1 MEQYT
6 SEQAL
11 NGILNIITTV
21 VNEHV
26 QRQENAQSNKN
37 QTGDLITELLGG
49 VAAGS
54 SQGVSLGSQVEALSK
69 GMSALKDAGITDN
82 DAKTVAG
89 MISTLG
95 DSIKSLEF
103 TEANIDAVQSV
114 AQALVLLGSIDEEI
128 IDRIN
133 RLSRLK
139 LNVAEALAEFIN
151 TLARVDGNV
160 NNVVMQMRNIGHI
173 DKDTI
178 ANIQSLGS
186 IDVKIADS
194 VIKFLKKLDM
204 DDSTV
209 SGINTTIQTIILL
222 GQMNSGILDEI
233 IDSDSFDINKAQAVV
248 DFLKTLSIDENTI
261 NGINTM
267 VQTVM
272 MLNQIDQKTIDNI
285 ENLDNINYGGADK
298 LIQFI
303 EKLDFSK
310 IDGMSEEK
318 INSNIAQLQKVLSSI
333 NNVVN
338 SQTSTL
344 GAMFAPFKGR
354 MIGKSIGNFIAAIV
368 DSVPKE
374 EINISVQGIGE
385 ILNVFSKFVEK
396 DGKYSISKMK
406 RIMNEKNGR
415 QIGLF
420 FKGLFD
426 GIPFYDPD
434 DEKRVSPDIKSVIEI
449 IKLFSEFTTGQYIKI
464 KIALTESNG
473 KKIGKFFSAIFEE
486 IPEKNSAGNLRA
498 VTDFLK
504 ELSGIGAV
512 GVLTLA
518 LLKPILS
525 EKFGKAINGFVMAI
539 IKDMT
544 DERSKQIDSFTKSVK
559 TLSQGMLILTGT
571 VLALAGGIILLGAEA
586 VVGSMLVMVGF
597 TATMLY
603 IVKKLSDS
611 DKDIESGTKSLYNVA
626 KAISILTAN
635 VLLLT
640 VAANLMDFV
649 DWIALAKMAVVF
661 SMLTV
666 ITGIALKLSEKWNG
680 KKDAVLSTMEG
691 ISLMLVAGAVAVG
704 IATLVAAN
712 NSMEDIILGIGLVSG
727 VMIGSYKLIEKLLK
741 KTNKDMSKAMNNMW
755 MIIGML
761 VVVSLAI
768 KLLFVPIGK
777 QIKEATLGTLVAG
790 VIVGFLVGMT
800 KWIST
805 MDKRK
810 IKDVN
815 DTLVIMMG
823 MLVVVALVGTFLLP
837 MIGKQ
842 IEDVILGGVAV
853 TLIMTVMIGMVK
865 WLSTMDKKNLKE
877 TNMTLIAMTVMLVAI
892 SVVGAFLLP
901 SIGEK
906 FKDAMIGA
914 VAVFLIIGAMVGMVK
929 LISMIDEKQLNET
942 YTTLAVMTVMLTAV
956 SLVSALILPAIGDQ
970 FDKVIIGAI
979 VVMAII
985 GLMIGMVKW
994 LSKTDEKELHQTY
1007 LTLAVLTV
1015 MLVAVSLIANY
1026 LLPEIGKNWKDISI
1040 GAVVVLGIIGVML
1053 LMVTLLSKID
1063 DKKLHQTYL
1072 TMAVLTVMLV
1082 AVSLIANYMF
1092 PSIAEQ
1098 WEDVLIGGAIVL
1110 GIIGLM
1116 TLIVLGLS
1124 KIDEKNLKWGTIALG
1139 VMTFILLG
1147 VSLITTEL
1155 LIPIGK
1161 EWDAAAIGGA
1171 VVLSVISLMTGIVAL
1186 AGKMSLKKIGKG
1198 VLAIAAA
1205 GALLAGIAWI
1215 INEMFIPIGE
1225 NGENAAVG
1233 GAIVIST
1240 IGIMTIIISLAGKM
1254 DIKTIG
1260 KGVLAI
1266 AAVGALLWALG
1277 EMLPNYI
1284 DICVNMYD
1292 NAKEVAIGG
1301 LEIVATLAVWG
1312 LIMAVVGFLMDIGGA
1327 AFLAM
1332 GAAAIAGIAA
1342 IMWSLGEML
1351 PSYIDICIN
1360 MYDHAKETAV
1370 GGLEIVATLT
1380 VWGLIMTGI
1389 GALMAIGGAAFLAAG
1404 AAAITGIAAV
1414 LWTISEMLPNYID
1427 LCKNVLDNKNAII
1440 KGSDVVEQIITK
1452 FGLLITAVGAL
1463 AMIPLVG
1470 VAMGAGAGIVTGL
1483 MAVIKAISEGL
1494 DPFISVLKK
1503 IKDNNITSSRIE
1515 NFTKLFI
1522 GSGVKDEDPK
1532 SLYGSI
1538 KRICDAMNEIG
1549 LYSATMAGLISKNLT
1564 PIFKTLGMFIDV
1576 VGRICSMKYV
1586 SAWNNDGTPAE
1597 YETISPAMF
1606 KEAGTA
1612 ISTTFGL
1619 FLTELGNGLDKL
1631 KDVSLAAIAKLAVG
1645 IKPVTEAVALFSNT
1659 ILSVLSSKI
1668 ECEWDK
1674 EGKPIKYRKFET
1686 AEFGQAATVISE
1698 NFGLFLDILSTKIE
1712 PFAEKAGMIMNNLK
1726 DGIVPVI
1733 EACARLTESI
1743 MGVLKGSDY
1752 TVTENG
1758 KEIKKHIDFN
1768 PKAFQDAG
1776 KLVGQGF
1783 VDFITLIYDSFKA
1796 FDKEVDVQIAYTTT
1810 EGNSYAFGL
1819 VDTKKQVT
1827 KIRTERQTVNLVGKL
1842 LGNMSNI
1849 STIIDAAANFVD
1861 LIIKVSENLKKYDL
1875 AAAGGTI
1882 AGIVVDFVT
1891 SMTNSFSSAGYDA
1904 KIKTTMDNL
1913 EQLKNL
1919 VGKFSNVYN
1928 PLSKLFFDN
1937 KDKLVTHE
1945 QIDHL
1950 YDTVKYLVQEE
1961 KMASIKKIT
1970 VNDIS
1975 NVLPYVKKLVDI
1987 AKQLQKLTDVMKNA
2001 DMLKACQQFI
2011 KDLEILTQSSLNKR
2025 VDGSRRMLGIFGQEV
2040 SKFTV
2045 TIEKSEK
2052 AVIKFVGTMKKGED
2066 SFKRLDNAIL
2076 KREKQRDESLKRLSE
2091 YIDKVA
2097 ASIENMS
2104 EKINGLDKDKL
2115 VNTWA
2120 GVASLLRAAEESGRS
2135 MVPSTTQTQNTTTS
2149 TNQSNPNNIKDVSN
2163 TTTNTTNNHNYLGR
2177 QNSRQTMVEFRFQNT
2192 ILNGFMT
2199 THQM

>member
-21 VNEHV
+21 VNEHA

-69 GMSALKDAGITDN
+69 GMSTLKDAGITDN

-160 NNVVMQMRNIGHI
+160 NNVVIQMRNIGHI

-178 ANIQSLGS
+178 ANIQSLES

-194 VIKFLKKLDM
+194 VIEFLKKLDV
-204 DDSTV
+204 DDRIM
-209 SGINTTIQTIILL
+209 SG
-222 GQMNSGILDEI
+222 
-233 IDSDSFDINKAQAVV
+233 V
-248 DFLKTLSIDENTI
+248 
-261 NGINTM
+261 NTM
-267 VQTVM
+267 VQTVI
-272 MLNQIDQKTIDNI
+272 LFNQIDQKTIDNI
-285 ENLDNINYGGADK
+285 ENLNNINYGGADK

-310 IDGMSEEK
+310 IDGMSEKK
-318 INSNIAQLQKVLSSI
+318 INTNIAKLQKLLSSI

-338 SQTSTL
+338 SQTSIL

-354 MIGKSIGNFIAAIV
+354 MIGKAIGNFIAAIV

-374 EINISVQGIGE
+374 EIDIRIQGIAE
-385 ILNVFSKFVEK
+385 ILNVFSKFVET

-415 QIGLF
+415 EIGLF
-420 FKGLFD
+420 FKGLFE

-434 DEKRVSPDIKSVIEI
+434 DEKKVSPDVKSVIEI
-449 IKLFSEFTTGQYIKI
+449 IKLFSEFTTGKYIKI
-464 KIALTESNG
+464 KTALTESNG
-473 KKIGKFFSAIFEE
+473 KKIGKFFSSIFEE
-486 IPEKNSAGNLRA
+486 IPKKDSVGNLKA
-498 VTDFLK
+498 VSDFLK
-504 ELSGIGAV
+504 ELSGISAV

-539 IKDMT
+539 VKDMT
-544 DERSKQIDSFTKSVK
+544 EERSKQIDSFTKSVK

-586 VVGSMLVMVGF
+586 VVGSMLVIVGF

-611 DKDIESGTKSLYNVA
+611 NKDIESGTKSLYNVA
-626 KAISILTAN
+626 KVISILTAN

-640 VAANLMDFV
+640 VAASLMEFV
-649 DWIALAKMAVVF
+649 DWTSIAKMAVVF

-691 ISLMLVAGAVAVG
+691 ISLMLVAGAVAVS
-704 IATLVAAN
+704 IATWVAAN

-727 VMIGSYKLIEKLLK
+727 VMFGSYKLIEKLLEK
-741 KTNKDMSKAMNNMW
+741 ANKDMSEAMNNMW
-755 MIIGML
+755 LMIGML

-768 KLLFVPIGK
+768 NLLLVPIGK

-790 VIVGFLVGMT
+790 IIVGFLVGMT

-805 MDKRK
+805 MDKTK
-810 IKDVN
+810 IKDAN
-815 DTLVIMMG
+815 GTLVIMTG

-853 TLIMTVMIGMVK
+853 TLIMTVMIGMIK
-865 WLSTMDKKNLKE
+865 WLSTIDKKNLKE

-914 VAVFLIIGAMVGMVK
+914 VAVFLIIGVMVGMVK
-929 LISMIDEKQLNET
+929 LISMIDEKELKET
-942 YTTLAVMTVMLTAV
+942 YTTLAVLTVMLTVVSVV
-956 SLVSALILPAIGDQ
+956 SLLILPAIGDQ
-970 FDKVIIGAI
+970 FDKVMVGAI

-985 GLMIGMVKW
+985 GLMIGMTKW
-994 LSKTDEKELHQTY
+994 LSKTDEKELRQTY

-1098 WEDVLIGGAIVL
+1098 WEDVVIGGVIVL
-1110 GIIGLM
+1110 GIIGIM
-1116 TLIVLGLS
+1116 TLIVWSLS
-1124 KIDEKNLKWGTIALG
+1124 KIDEKNLKHGIIALA
-1139 VMTFILLG
+1139 VMTFMLLG
-1147 VSLITTEL
+1147 ISLITTEL

-1161 EWDAAAIGGA
+1161 EWDAAALGGA
-1171 VVLSVISLMTGIVAL
+1171 VVLSVIGLMTTIVAL
-1186 AGKMSLKKIGKG
+1186 AGKMSLKKIGTG
-1198 VLAIAAA
+1198 VAAIAAA

-1215 INEMFIPIGE
+1215 INEMFVPIGD
-1225 NGENAAVG
+1225 NGEKATVG

-1240 IGIMTIIISLAGKM
+1240 IGIMTTIIALAGKM

-1260 KGVLAI
+1260 KGAAAI

-1292 NAKEVAIGG
+1292 NAKEVAVGG

-1312 LIMAVVGFLMDIGGA
+1312 LIMAGVGALMKIGGA
-1327 AFLAM
+1327 SFLAM

-1342 IMWSLGEML
+1342 VLWSLGEML
-1351 PSYIDICIN
+1351 PSYIDVCVN
-1360 MYDHAKETAV
+1360 MYENAKAVSV
-1370 GGLEIVATLT
+1370 GGLEIVATLA

-1404 AAAITGIAAV
+1404 GAAIAGIAGI
-1414 LWTISEMLPNYID
+1414 LWTISKMLPSYID
-1427 LCKNVLDNKNAII
+1427 LCKNVRDNKNAII
-1440 KGSDVVEQIITK
+1440 KGSDVVVQIIKK

-1470 VAMGAGAGIVTGL
+1470 VAMGAGAGIVIGL
-1483 MAVIKAISEGL
+1483 MDVIKAISRGL
-1494 DPFISVLKK
+1494 DPFISLLKK
-1503 IKDNNITSSRIE
+1503 IKDNNVTSSSIE
-1515 NFTKLFI
+1515 KFTKLFI
-1522 GSGVKDEDPK
+1522 GSGVRNEDPK

-1549 LYSATMAGLISKNLT
+1549 VYSATMAGVISRNLT
-1564 PIFKTLGMFIDV
+1564 PIFKSLGMFIDI

-1597 YETISPAMF
+1597 YDTISPAMF
-1606 KEAGTA
+1606 KEAGIT
-1612 ISTTFGL
+1612 ISVTFGL
-1619 FLTELGNGLDKL
+1619 FLTELGKGLDKL
-1631 KDVSLAAIAKLAVG
+1631 KDVSLFTIAKLAIG

-1659 ILSVLSSKI
+1659 ILSVLNSKI

-1686 AEFGQAATVISE
+1686 AEFSEAATVISE
-1698 NFGLFLDILSTKIE
+1698 NFGLFLDIFSTKIE
-1712 PFAEKAGMIMNNLK
+1712 PFSIKAGLILNSLK
-1726 DGIVPVI
+1726 DGIVPVV
-1733 EACARLTESI
+1733 EACARLSESI
-1743 MGVLKGSDY
+1743 MGILKGSDY
-1752 TVTENG
+1752 TITENG
-1758 KEIKKHIDFN
+1758 KDIKKHIDFN
-1768 PKAFQDAG
+1768 PKTFQDAG

-1796 FDKEVDVQIAYTTT
+1796 FDREVDVQIAYTTT
-1810 EGNSYAFGL
+1810 EGNSYVFGL
-1819 VDTKKQVT
+1819 LNTKKEVT
-1827 KIRTERQTVNLVGKL
+1827 RFRTERQTVNIVGKL
-1842 LGNMSNI
+1842 LGNMSSL
-1849 STIIDAAANFVD
+1849 STIVDAAVNFVD

-1875 AAAGGTI
+1875 PAAGKTI
-1882 AGIVVDFVT
+1882 AGLVVDFVT

-1913 EQLKNL
+1913 EQVQKL

-1928 PLSKLFFDN
+1928 SLSKLFFDN
-1937 KDKLVTHE
+1937 KDKLVTHK

-1950 YDTVKYLVQEE
+1950 YDTVIRLVQEE
-1961 KMASIKKIT
+1961 KMESIKKIT
-1970 VNDIS
+1970 VNGIS
-1975 NVLPYVKKLVDI
+1975 NVLPYVNKLVDI
-1987 AKQLQKLTDVMKNA
+1987 AKQLQELTKVMKNA
-2001 DMLKACQQFI
+2001 DMLNACQQFI
-2011 KDLEILTQSSLNKR
+2011 KNLEILTQSSLNNR

-2045 TIEKSEK
+2045 TIEKSQK
-2052 AVIKFVGTMKKGED
+2052 TVIKFVGTMKKGED

-2115 VNTWA
+2115 VNTWS
-2120 GVASLLRAAEESGRS
+2120 GVASLLRTAEESGRS
-2135 MVPSTTQTQNTTTS
+2135 MVPSATQTQNTTTP
-2149 TNQSNPNNIKDVSN
+2149 TKQSNLNNIKDVSN
-2163 TTTNTTNNHNYLGR
+2163 TTNNTTNNHNYLGK
-2177 QNSRQTMVEFRFQNT
+2177 QNSRQMMVEFRFQNT

>member
-21 VNEHV
+21 VNEHA

-160 NNVVMQMRNIGHI
+160 NNVVIQMRNIGHI

-178 ANIQSLGS
+178 ANIQSLES

-194 VIKFLKKLDM
+194 VIEFLKKLDV
-204 DDSTV
+204 DDRIM
-209 SGINTTIQTIILL
+209 SG
-222 GQMNSGILDEI
+222 
-233 IDSDSFDINKAQAVV
+233 V
-248 DFLKTLSIDENTI
+248 
-261 NGINTM
+261 NTM
-267 VQTVM
+267 VQTVI
-272 MLNQIDQKTIDNI
+272 LFNQIDQKTIDNI
-285 ENLDNINYGGADK
+285 ENLNNINYGGADK

-310 IDGMSEEK
+310 IDGMSEKK
-318 INSNIAQLQKVLSSI
+318 INTNIAKLQKLLSSI

-338 SQTSTL
+338 SQTSIL

-354 MIGKSIGNFIAAIV
+354 MIGKAIGNFIAAIV

-374 EINISVQGIGE
+374 EIDIRIQGIAE
-385 ILNVFSKFVEK
+385 ILNVFSKFVDT

-415 QIGLF
+415 GIGLF
-420 FKGLFD
+420 FKGLFE

-434 DEKRVSPDIKSVIEI
+434 DEKRVSPDVKSVIEI
-449 IKLFSEFTTGQYIKI
+449 IKLFSEFTTGKYIKI
-464 KIALTESNG
+464 KTALTESNG

-486 IPEKNSAGNLRA
+486 IPKKDSVGNLKA
-498 VTDFLK
+498 VSDFLK
-504 ELSGIGAV
+504 ELSGISAV

-544 DERSKQIDSFTKSVK
+544 EERSKQIDSFTKSVK

-586 VVGSMLVMVGF
+586 IVGSMLVMVGF

-611 DKDIESGTKSLYNVA
+611 NKDIESGTKSLYNVA
-626 KAISILTAN
+626 KVISILTAN

-640 VAANLMDFV
+640 VAASLMESV
-649 DWIALAKMAVVF
+649 DWISIAKMAVVF

-704 IATLVAAN
+704 IATWVAAN

-727 VMIGSYKLIEKLLK
+727 VMFGSYKLIEKLLEK
-741 KTNKDMSKAMNNMW
+741 ANKDMSEAMNNMW
-755 MIIGML
+755 MMIGML

-768 KLLFVPIGK
+768 NLLLVPIGK

-805 MDKRK
+805 MDKTK
-810 IKDVN
+810 IKDAN
-815 DTLVIMMG
+815 GTLVIMTG

-853 TLIMTVMIGMVK
+853 TLIMTVMIGMIK
-865 WLSTMDKKNLKE
+865 WLSTIDKKNLKE

-914 VAVFLIIGAMVGMVK
+914 VAVFLIIGVMVGMVK
-929 LISMIDEKQLNET
+929 LISMIDEKELKET
-942 YTTLAVMTVMLTAV
+942 YTTLAVLTVMLTVVSVV
-956 SLVSALILPAIGDQ
+956 SLLILPAIGDQ
-970 FDKVIIGAI
+970 FDKVMAGAI

-985 GLMIGMVKW
+985 GLMIGMTKW
-994 LSKTDEKELHQTY
+994 LSKTDEKELRQTY

-1053 LMVTLLSKID
+1053 LMVSLLSKID

-1082 AVSLIANYMF
+1082 AVSLIANYLF

-1098 WEDVLIGGAIVL
+1098 WEDVVIGGVIVL
-1110 GIIGLM
+1110 GIIGIM
-1116 TLIVLGLS
+1116 TLIVWSLS
-1124 KIDEKNLKWGTIALG
+1124 KIDEKNLKHGIITLA
-1139 VMTFILLG
+1139 VMTFMLLG

-1161 EWDAAAIGGA
+1161 EWDAAALGGA
-1171 VVLSVISLMTGIVAL
+1171 VVLSVIGLMTSIVAL
-1186 AGKMSLKKIGKG
+1186 AGKMSLKKIRNG
-1198 VLAIAAA
+1198 VIAIAAA

-1215 INEMFIPIGE
+1215 INEMFVPIGD
-1225 NGENAAVG
+1225 NGEKATVG

-1240 IGIMTIIISLAGKM
+1240 IGIMTTIIALAGKM

-1260 KGVLAI
+1260 KGAAAI
-1266 AAVGALLWALG
+1266 TAVGALLWALG

-1292 NAKEVAIGG
+1292 NAKEV
-1301 LEIVATLAVWG
+1301 
-1312 LIMAVVGFLMDIGGA
+1312 
-1327 AFLAM
+1327 
-1332 GAAAIAGIAA
+1332 
-1342 IMWSLGEML
+1342 
-1351 PSYIDICIN
+1351 
-1360 MYDHAKETAV
+1360 AV

-1404 AAAITGIAAV
+1404 GAAIAGIAGI
-1414 LWTISEMLPNYID
+1414 LWTISKMLPSYID
-1427 LCKNVLDNKNAII
+1427 LCKNVRDNKNAII
-1440 KGSDVVEQIITK
+1440 KGSDVVVQIIKK

-1470 VAMGAGAGIVTGL
+1470 VAMGAGAGIVIGL
-1483 MAVIKAISEGL
+1483 MDVIKAISRGL
-1494 DPFISVLKK
+1494 DPFISLLKK
-1503 IKDNNITSSRIE
+1503 IKDNNVTSSSIE
-1515 NFTKLFI
+1515 KFTKLFI
-1522 GSGVKDEDPK
+1522 GSGVRNEDPK

-1549 LYSATMAGLISKNLT
+1549 VYSATMAGVISRNLT
-1564 PIFKTLGMFIDV
+1564 PIFKSLGMFIDI

-1597 YETISPAMF
+1597 YDTISPAMF
-1606 KEAGTA
+1606 KEAGTT
-1612 ISTTFGL
+1612 ISVTFGL
-1619 FLTELGNGLDKL
+1619 FLTELGKGLDKL
-1631 KDVSLAAIAKLAVG
+1631 KDVSLFTIAKLAIG

-1659 ILSVLSSKI
+1659 ILSVLNSKI

-1674 EGKPIKYRKFET
+1674 EGKPIKYRKFEST
-1686 AEFGQAATVISE
+1686 EFSEAATVISE
-1698 NFGLFLDILSTKIE
+1698 NFGLFLDIFSTKIE
-1712 PFAEKAGMIMNNLK
+1712 PFSIKAGLILNSLK
-1726 DGIVPVI
+1726 DGIVPVV
-1733 EACARLTESI
+1733 EACARLSESI
-1743 MGVLKGSDY
+1743 MGILKGSDY
-1752 TVTENG
+1752 TITEDG

-1768 PKAFQDAG
+1768 PTTFQDAG

-1796 FDKEVDVQIAYTTT
+1796 FDREVDVQVAYTTT
-1810 EGNSYAFGL
+1810 EGNSYVFGL
-1819 VDTKKQVT
+1819 LNTKKEVT
-1827 KIRTERQTVNLVGKL
+1827 RFRSERQTVNIVGKL
-1842 LGNMSNI
+1842 LSNMSDV
-1849 STIIDAAANFVD
+1849 STIVDAAVNFVD
-1861 LIIKVSENLKKYDL
+1861 LIIKVSENMKKYDL
-1875 AAAGGTI
+1875 PAAGKTI
-1882 AGIVVDFVT
+1882 AGLVVDFVT
-1891 SMTNSFSSAGYDA
+1891 SMTDSFSSAGYDA

-1913 EQLKNL
+1913 EQVQKL

-1937 KDKLVTHE
+1937 KDKLVTHK

-1950 YDTVKYLVQEE
+1950 YDTIIYLVQEE
-1961 KMASIKKIT
+1961 KMESIKKIT

-1975 NVLPYVKKLVDI
+1975 NVLPYVNKLVDI
-1987 AKQLQKLTDVMKNA
+1987 AKQLQELTKVMKNA
-2001 DMLKACQQFI
+2001 NMLNACQQFI
-2011 KDLEILTQSSLNKR
+2011 KNLEILTQSSLNNR

-2045 TIEKSEK
+2045 TIEKSQK
-2052 AVIKFVGTMKKGED
+2052 TVIKFVGTMKKGED

-2115 VNTWA
+2115 VNTWS
-2120 GVASLLRAAEESGRS
+2120 GVASLLRAAEQSGRS
-2135 MVPSTTQTQNTTTS
+2135 MVPSTTQTQNTTTP
-2149 TNQSNPNNIKDVSN
+2149 TKQGNLNNIKDVSN
-2163 TTTNTTNNHNYLGR
+2163 TTNNTTNNHNYLGK